1 MTRQAEAN
9 LISLLLHG
17 IFMASVFAM
26 PHPRMAEKPA
36 LELDF
41 CFAAPPP
48 AVSAPAEPMAALTS
62 TPEEKPLPR
71 PTPPPVVEKPK
82 PVKPPARSLV
92 KKTIVTQPD
101 LPEEKPLVHDKL
113 QTVAPLL
120 AANGPADEEAP
131 PASAAAAAPG
141 PPTPP
146 ADAKAAGPP
155 GPTAIQAAPAPL
167 RDVPFGQ
174 DSGPAF
180 AKRVPPEYPRQAR
193 RMGRQGKVVLRL
205 TIDERGSL
213 AEANIVESGG
223 PAFDEASLNAVRASS
238 YRPAMVH
245 DTPVASSALLTIQ
258 FQLVAN
264 KDEG

>member
-1 MTRQAEAN
+1 MTRQAGAN
-9 LISLLLHG
+9 LISLLIHG
-17 IFMASVFAM
+17 ILVASVLAM
-26 PHPRMAEKPA
+26 PHPEGAEKQV

-41 CFAAPPP
+41 RFVASPPP
-48 AVSAPAEPMAALTS
+48 AELLAALLVPAPAE
-62 TPEEKPLPR
+62 KPLSR

-82 PVKPPARSLV
+82 PATPPARSLV
-92 KKTIVTQPD
+92 KNTIATQPA
-101 LPEEKPLVHDKL
+101 LPEEKPLAHDEL
-113 QTVAPLL
+113 QTVAPL

-131 PASAAAAAPG
+131 PTNAATDPG
-141 PPTPP
+141 PLTPP
-146 ADAKAAGPP
+146 ADAKPAGTSVA
-155 GPTAIQAAPAPL
+155 TASQAAPAP
-167 RDVPFGQ
+167 RDVPFGE

-193 RMGRQGKVVLRL
+193 RMRRQGKVVLRL
-205 TIDERGSL
+205 TIDEHGNL

-258 FQLVAN
+258 FQLVSN